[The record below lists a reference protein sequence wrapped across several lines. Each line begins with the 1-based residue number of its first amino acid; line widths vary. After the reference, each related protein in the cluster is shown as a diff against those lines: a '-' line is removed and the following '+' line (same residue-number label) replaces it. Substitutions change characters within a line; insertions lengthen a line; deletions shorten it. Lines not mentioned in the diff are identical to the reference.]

1 MAKQIKRTTETKQA
15 LMDAFWELFC
25 ERKIEKITVKAITE
39 KAGFNRSTFYEYFRD
54 VYDVLEAI
62 EDDILQEHKNAMVRN
77 LLETDAETAKK
88 NTILFLEKNITR
100 IAILLGPNGDP
111 KFHIIVK
118 KHIASFLQDYM
129 DIDKDDVDVQLT
141 IALFSG
147 AVISLIQF
155 WYQHQEE
162 LTLQEILAAAIN
174 FSKNGVLPFLEKFN
188 FTFSN

>member
-62 EDDILQEHKNAMVRN
+62 EDDILQKHKNAMVRN

-118 KHIASFLQDYM
+118 KHIASFLRDYM
-129 DIDKDDVDVQLT
+129 DFD
-141 IALFSG
+141 
-147 AVISLIQF
+147 
-155 WYQHQEE
+155 
-162 LTLQEILAAAIN
+162 
-174 FSKNGVLPFLEKFN
+174 
-188 FTFSN
+188 

>member
-118 KHIASFLQDYM
+118 KHIASFLRDYM
-129 DIDKDDVDVQLT
+129 DIDKDDVEVQLT